1 MPHFKTAYV
10 FKPRAR
16 TVLPVRQENAD
27 NKELLFPVNTIYCV
41 GQNYAAHA
49 REMGADPKRCSPIF
63 FHKPTDSLLPACDS
77 RGAPRR
83 VNLSYPPQTNELHHE
98 IELVAALKDGGRNIP
113 RAEVKGCIFGYGVGL
128 DMTRRDLQAGARKEG
143 MPWDMAKGFDDAAPC
158 SALNPVSRC
167 GHPDRGAIRLAVNG
181 EPRQKADLSDLIW
194 SPSEVIFFLSRL
206 VTLCPG
212 DLIFTGTPGGV
223 GPVCRGDGLEGH
235 IDGVGEITAV
245 IV

>member
-1 MPHFKTAYV
+1 M
-10 FKPRAR
+10 
-16 TVLPVRQENAD
+16 LPVRQENAD

-128 DMTRRDLQAGARKEG
+128 DMTRRDLQAEARLFLTNDLTELEAMVWKYHARYGYTFKRIGEDLLPAHLFDNSG
-143 MPWDMAKGFDDAAPC
+143 NAEHKVRRIYLKAQAKAQDF
-158 SALNPVSRC
+158 LNTD
-167 GHPDRGAIRLAVNG
+167 G
-181 EPRQKADLSDLIW
+181 
-194 SPSEVIFFLSRL
+194 SEL
-206 VTLCPG
+206 
-212 DLIFTGTPGGV
+212 
-223 GPVCRGDGLEGH
+223 
-235 IDGVGEITAV
+235 
-245 IV
+245 